1 MDVRCNPYAIRGYHE
16 ELRRRRDNIAAAL
29 EQLKQAYLSLEW
41 EDRVAYV
48 TEQILNRHIADMN
61 AELYRLGG
69 MIRALEE
76 MLDATDAYTDPSAT
90 DVSV

>member
-1 MDVRCNPYAIRGYHE
+1 MEVRCNPYALRGFYE
-16 ELRRRRDNIAAAL
+16 ELRRRRDGIAAAL
-29 EQLKQAYLSLEW
+29 EQLKQAYLRLDW
-41 EDRVAYV
+41 EDHVAYV

-61 AELYRLGG
+61 AELCRLGG